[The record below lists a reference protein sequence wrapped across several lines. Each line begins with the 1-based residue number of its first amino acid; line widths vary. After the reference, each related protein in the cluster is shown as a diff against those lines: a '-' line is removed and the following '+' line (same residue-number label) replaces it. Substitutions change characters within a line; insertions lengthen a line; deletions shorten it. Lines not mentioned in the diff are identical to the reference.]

1 MKQIHEIYPLL
12 PNFTERLNYAYE
24 SQSKSQTEVAF
35 EVGFAQPTLSDLL
48 SGKNKSSKY
57 SKKIAEVLCVD
68 HQWLVTG
75 IASEEVSNSTTLV
88 NIALV
93 EQFGEYVNTKS
104 RVLIKKPAKHIQL
117 DIKALKNKN
126 INFYDARY
134 IPMTDKGMGI
144 LINEDSPVFFDTS
157 QTLIEDGSAYVICHG
172 GMLQVRQLFN
182 APMAGVKIQAADRNF
197 ESFLLDIDQQSD
209 QLFTVLGQVFAV
221 VNYY

>member
-24 SQSKSQTEVAF
+24 SQSKSQTEVAL

-182 APMAGVKIQAADRNF
+182 APMASVKIQAADRNF